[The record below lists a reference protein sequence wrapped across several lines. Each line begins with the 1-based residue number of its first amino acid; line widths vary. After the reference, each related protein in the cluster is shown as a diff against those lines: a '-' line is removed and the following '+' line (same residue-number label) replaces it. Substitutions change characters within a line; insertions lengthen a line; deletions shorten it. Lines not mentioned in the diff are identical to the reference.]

1 MIRRAR
7 WTVIALLPLACGG
20 QARRESNR
28 STAAGGAASSD
39 LTAGSGGTSVLGSNA
54 ESGAASAEAGA
65 ESGAAGGESGAPG
78 YVSLIDSDTRDCP
91 SEDYCFGLACYA
103 PPSFAPR
110 VCLARC
116 ATDADC
122 QPFETCLQAPK
133 LEPTCYALCDSP
145 ADCYGGFDCFDFSGT
160 GGKLVCFPATWTQDR
175 DRLGY

>member
-1 MIRRAR
+1 MTRRAR
-7 WTVIALLPLACGG
+7 WTVLALFPLACGG

-28 STAAGGAASSD
+28 SNAASGASSSD
-39 LTAGSGGTSVLGSNA
+39 VTAGSGAATVFGSDTG
-54 ESGAASAEAGA
+54 SGAASAEAGA
-65 ESGAAGGESGAPG
+65 ESGEAGMPG

-91 SEDYCFGLACYA
+91 SEEYCFGLACYA

-116 ATDADC
+116 KTDADC
-122 QPFETCLQAPK
+122 QPFETCLQAPT
-133 LEPTCYALCDSP
+133 LEPTCYARCDSP

-160 GGKLVCFPATWTQDR
+160 GDQLVCFPATWTQDR